1 MEFFKNVSDEL
12 ANAFVGHYPNVE
24 NECQQSH
31 ALSFRA
37 NSDSEP
43 TDDFQEIWDSSN
55 VLLSTPKAVV
65 TMNNWTA
72 VPPTKVIF
80 PNDIE
85 TTVLQAQLNCITKN
99 KDIKANIHCEIR
111 DGTIII
117 SWERSE
123 IQLQNPLPVGDN
135 KRYFWY
141 MSEEDAKIERPI
153 RYTYWEYFQE
163 LITLQN

>member
-72 VPPTKVIF
+72 VPPTK
-80 PNDIE
+80 
-85 TTVLQAQLNCITKN
+85 
-99 KDIKANIHCEIR
+99 
-111 DGTIII
+111 
-117 SWERSE
+117 
-123 IQLQNPLPVGDN
+123 NPLPVGDN